1 MYIILSLFDSKG
13 EYRKG
18 GKVVANLQIRSLDEK
33 CAIAIEL

>member
-1 MYIILSLFDSKG
+1 MYIILSLFDSD
-13 EYRKG
+13 RKG